1 MADLL
6 RMDYIN
12 SLPHPLSIRLY
23 GDKHPWPL
31 EYVCVE
37 TGLLKYDVV
46 GKLQNGHIRDVAEL
60 IDASGQSH
68 DPDDLYLED
77 DAHG

>member
-12 SLPHPLSIRLY
+12 SLPHPLSIRFY
-23 GDKHPWPL
+23 GDKHSWPL

-37 TGLLKYDVV
+37 TGLLKFDVV
-46 GKLQNGHIRDVAEL
+46 GKLQNGHMSDVAEV
-60 IDASGQSH
+60 IDGNGNSH
-68 DPDDLYLED
+68 DPGDFYLESR
-77 DAHG
+77 HE